1 MDGGRRLLRSVN
13 GLETALAAAH
23 PVFAAALENRAFAS
37 SPFHL
42 SAPRARTAPGKR
54 LGQRHR
60 QGDNWRRSLVEFMRL
75 PGLSLGLGLL
85 LIGSVGYHGAKLGG
99 EYDAFVRENGQPRDL
114 IARTMGFG
122 VDSVTVAGQIEL
134 GDKQILDT
142 AGVNARQSL
151 PFLDVDDIRRKLL
164 AVPLVKNVTV
174 RKLYPGR
181 LVIEIVE
188 RQPFGLWQRDGVI
201 SIVAADGAP
210 IDVFHD
216 EKFAGLPFVV
226 GDGANLRIEEFMSLL
241 AAAGDLRPKI
251 RAGIL
256 VSQRRWTLKMAS
268 GVEVMLPEADP
279 RAAVEKLARLEQEKG
294 VLEKDVVSLDLRV
307 PGKLYVRLTE
317 EAAAA
322 REASKTHAKGAHT

>member
-60 QGDNWRRSLVEFMRL
+60 QGDNWRRSLVEFLRL

-174 RKLYPGR
+174 RKTLSR
-181 LVIEIVE
+181 T
-188 RQPFGLWQRDGVI
+188 
-201 SIVAADGAP
+201 
-210 IDVFHD
+210 
-216 EKFAGLPFVV
+216 
-226 GDGANLRIEEFMSLL
+226 
-241 AAAGDLRPKI
+241 AGDR
-251 RAGIL
+251 G
-256 VSQRRWTLKMAS
+256 RRTPALWPVAE
-268 GVEVMLPEADP
+268 G
-279 RAAVEKLARLEQEKG
+279 RR
-294 VLEKDVVSLDLRV
+294 R
-307 PGKLYVRLTE
+307 
-317 EAAAA
+317 
-322 REASKTHAKGAHT
+322 